1 MDDSDVRWLAFGFDM
16 PGHPGTP
23 DVPQNL
29 AVTPGAAGSHT
40 LFVHCDDAR
49 RVDAYRST
57 VTNTTDNSELAADL
71 AQDAEDT
78 FSNLPSGT
86 KVAVTVT
93 ARNQTGESQPCAP
106 VTVVVP

>member
-1 MDDSDVRWLAFGFDM
+1 
-16 PGHPGTP
+16 
-23 DVPQNL
+23 
-29 AVTPGAAGSHT
+29 

-49 RVDAYRST
+49 RADGYRFT
-57 VTNTTDNSELAADL
+57 VVNAADQSELAEDL

-86 KVAVTVT
+86 KVNVTVT
-93 ARNQTGESQPCAP
+93 ARNQTGESQPCDP